1 MDPFLTNDFS
11 RTLTLV
17 SGPSIKSANMCLD
30 EGTMA
35 LEIIDD
41 KLCSSAVTKKTARKY
56 SLCGCYLRAADII
69 KIPIRIRQLLHT
81 LKLSHGR
88 ASLMRQIPSYW
99 FYLS

>member
-1 MDPFLTNDFS
+1 MPSFPFFFSAFSLSRKNLKIGRLDPFLTNNFS

-41 KLCSSAVTKKTARKY
+41 KLCSSAVIKKTARKY

-69 KIPIRIRQLLHT
+69 KIYG
-81 LKLSHGR
+81 SDNYC
-88 ASLMRQIPSYW
+88 IP
-99 FYLS
+99 

>member
-69 KIPIRIRQLLHT
+69 KIYG
-81 LKLSHGR
+81 SDYYC
-88 ASLMRQIPSYW
+88 IP
-99 FYLS
+99 

>member
-1 MDPFLTNDFS
+1 MPSFPFFFLLFLTKKNNFKKSRIGRLDPFLTNDFS

-69 KIPIRIRQLLHT
+69 
-81 LKLSHGR
+81 
-88 ASLMRQIPSYW
+88 
-99 FYLS
+99 